1 MVIEFGVNFNADNNW
16 DNEGPFMLICICY
29 NFFFTL
35 ITLLVDTYRENT
47 LSNKIQALTKSMDM
61 EIWAGSTLN
70 QLLRVLPKLTKNR
83 FLFSISNFKK

>member
-35 ITLLVDTYRENT
+35 ITLLMDTYRENT
-47 LSNKIQALTKSMDM
+47 LSNKIQALTKSMDI
-61 EIWAGSTLN
+61 EIWAASTWNKLF
-70 QLLRVLPKLTKNR
+70 RGLPKLTKKR
-83 FLFSISNFKK
+83 FLFSISIFKK

>member
-61 EIWAGSTLN
+61 EIWAASTWNKLF
-70 QLLRVLPKLTKNR
+70 RGLPKLTKKR
-83 FLFSISNFKK
+83 FLFSISIFKK

>member
-1 MVIEFGVNFNADNNW
+1 M
-16 DNEGPFMLICICY
+16 
-29 NFFFTL
+29 
-35 ITLLVDTYRENT
+35 DTYRENT